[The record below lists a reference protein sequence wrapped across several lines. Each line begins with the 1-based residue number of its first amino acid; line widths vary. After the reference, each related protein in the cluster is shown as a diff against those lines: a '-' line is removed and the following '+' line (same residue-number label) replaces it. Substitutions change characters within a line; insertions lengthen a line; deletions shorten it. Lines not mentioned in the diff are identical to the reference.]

1 MKSLNEV
8 TLVGNVGKDPD
19 VRNLTGGAVS
29 ATITL
34 ATSTGGYTGKDGKEI
49 AERTQWHNIVVWN
62 NLASICEKYVKK
74 GSRLLVKGRIEY
86 REYDKDGQKRYVT
99 EIIANDIM
107 LISQPMASPESSLPT
122 QHQQPVQQKFSD
134 DLPF

>member
-8 TLVGNVGKDPD
+8 TLIGNVGKDPE
-19 VRNLTGGAVS
+19 VRNLTGGAIS

-49 AERTQWHNIVVWN
+49 AEKTQWHNIVLWN
-62 NLASICEKYVKK
+62 NLASISEKYVKK

-86 REYDKDGQKRYVT
+86 REYEKDGQKRYVT

-107 LISQPMASPESSLPT
+107 LLSQPMAAPNSS
-122 QHQQPVQQKFSD
+122 QPVQQKFSN